1 MSTFIA
7 FLRTGADGHCRVE
20 FPDLPGCTA
29 EAPHVAQAAALAG
42 DELIRY
48 LTVLASLGEPA
59 PPPTPEAVLA
69 EVARQL
75 PRHMVPGR
83 IELVDA
89 LPLTPHGKVDYRAL
103 VAERSVGGAAGSP

>member
-69 EVARQL
+69 EDARRGSATLMAFDVDLALLSVA
-75 PRHMVPGR
+75 H
-83 IELVDA
+83 
-89 LPLTPHGKVDYRAL
+89 PLLYHTL
-103 VAERSVGGAAGSP
+103 